1 MKTLLTLALVLIA
14 GHAMAQFGKSAL
26 HDEPGTLTIEGL
38 LAKPIRLTVKQES
51 TIYYHA
57 IMDRALGTMAAGTPV
72 TLVAMSDTAYRVRGR
87 ARHGDVAGW
96 MKPEDLILPDPQLP
110 QKLKAFFDRQ
120 QKVQALIDN
129 HQVGIGMTR
138 EEVQKSLGK
147 PTRTTSRLTAA
158 GREERLEYAVFEKV
172 PQTAVGRAPDGQLVQ
187 SVVYVKVEVG
197 TLSISF
203 KDNVV
208 EAIEET
214 KGNPL
219 RGNGVQI
226 VPVPM
231 MVW

>member
-1 MKTLLTLALVLIA
+1 MKALMLLLLATSLA
-14 GHAMAQFGKSAL
+14 CGQSNKSSL
-26 HDEPGTLTIEGL
+26 HDEPGTLTLEGQ

-72 TLVAMSDTAYRVRGR
+72 ALVAMSDTAYRVRGR

-138 EEVQKSLGK
+138 EEVQQSLGK

-219 RGNGVQI
+219 NGKGVQI

-231 MVW
+231 VIW

>member
-1 MKTLLTLALVLIA
+1 MKALLLLLLATSLTC
-14 GHAMAQFGKSAL
+14 AQSNKSSL
-26 HDEPGTLTIEGL
+26 HDEPGTITLEGR

-57 IMDRALGTMAAGTPV
+57 LMDRALGSMAAGTAV

-96 MKPEDLILPDPQLP
+96 MKPDDLILPDPQLP

-120 QKVQALIDN
+120 QKVAALIET

-138 EEVQKSLGK
+138 DEVQQSLGK
-147 PTRTTSRLTAA
+147 PTRSTSKLTAA
-158 GREERLEYAVFEKV
+158 GREEKLEYAVFEKV
-172 PQTAVGRAPDGQLVQ
+172 PQTVVGRAPDGQLVQ

-197 TLSISF
+197 TLSINF
-203 KDNVV
+203 KDNLV

-219 RGNGVQI
+219 RGAGVQI
-226 VPVPM
+226 VPVPII
-231 MVW
+231 VW

>member
-1 MKTLLTLALVLIA
+1 MKALFLLLLATSLA
-14 GHAMAQFGKSAL
+14 CAQSNKSSL
-26 HDEPGTLTIEGL
+26 HDEPGTITLEGL

-51 TIYYHA
+51 TIYYQA
-57 IMDRALGTMAAGTPV
+57 IMDRALGSMAAGTPV

-96 MKPEDLILPDPQLP
+96 MRADDLILPDPQLP
-110 QKLKAFFDRQ
+110 QKLKAYFDRQ
-120 QKVQALIDN
+120 QRVAALIEN

-138 EEVQKSLGK
+138 NEVQQSLGK
-147 PTRTTSRLTAA
+147 PTRTTSKLTAA
-158 GREERLEYAVFEKV
+158 GREEKLEYAVFEKV
-172 PQTAVGRAPDGQLVQ
+172 PQTVVGRAPDGQLVQ
-187 SVVYVKVEVG
+187 SVIYVKVEVG

-203 KDNVV
+203 KDSLV

-219 RGNGVQI
+219 RGTGVQI
-226 VPVPM
+226 VPVPI

>member
-1 MKTLLTLALVLIA
+1 MKTLLTLVLVLSA
-14 GHAMAQFGKSAL
+14 GLSSAQFGKSAL
-26 HDEPGTLTIEGL
+26 HDEPGTITIEGL
-38 LAKPIRLTVKQES
+38 LARPIRLTVKQES

-72 TLVAMSDTAYRVRGR
+72 TLVAMSETAYRVRGR

-187 SVVYVKVEVG
+187 SVIYVKVEVG
-197 TLSISF
+197 TLSVSF

-231 MVW
+231 VVW

>member
-1 MKTLLTLALVLIA
+1 MKSLFLLLLTA
-14 GHAMAQFGKSAL
+14 GFAWAQSNKSSL
-26 HDEPGTLTIEGL
+26 HDEPGTLTLEGK

-57 IMDRALGTMAAGTPV
+57 LMDRALGSMAAGTPV
-72 TLVAMSDTAYRVRGR
+72 TLVALSDTAYRVRGR

-96 MKPEDLILPDPQLP
+96 MRPDDLILPDPQLP
-110 QKLKAFFDRQ
+110 QKLKAFLDRQ
-120 QKVQALIDN
+120 KQVAVLIEN

-138 EEVQKSLGK
+138 EEVHQSLGR

-158 GREERLEYAVFEKV
+158 GREETLEYAVFEKV

-187 SVVYVKVEVG
+187 SVIYVKVEVG
-197 TLSISF
+197 TLTIRF
-203 KDNVV
+203 KDDLV

-219 RGNGVQI
+219 RGAGVQI
-226 VPVPM
+226 VPVPIV
-231 MVW
+231 VW